1 MIPTRRTLLRTAG
14 TAPLV
19 GLAACLGALR
29 SGSVGVRVDNRDD
42 RRHAVDVTFLSDG
55 DVVADERLEVDAGTE
70 RTAEN
75 VVAAGE
81 YTATVAVD
89 GGSET
94 RVPFSMNGCTD
105 NALFVAVDA
114 DGAVEAGVLDEC

>member
-1 MIPTRRTLLRTAG
+1 MLSTRRTLCRAAG

-19 GLAACLGALR
+19 GLTGCLGVLR
-29 SGSVGVRVDNRDD
+29 SGSVDVRVDNRDD
-42 RRHAVDVTFLSDG
+42 RSHAVDVAFLSDG
-55 DVVADERLEVDAGTE
+55 ELVADERLEVDAGTE

-89 GGSET
+89 GGSAT
-94 RVPFSMNGCTD
+94 RVPFSMDGCTD

-114 DGAVEAGVLDEC
+114 DGAAEAGVLDEC